1 MGIYYYKLWNLMNKK
16 GITQKEVSVKAHIST
31 ATLTKMRNNETVSL
45 DVLDR
50 IRELLDC
57 DFGDLITAVPQPNS
71 IEVDW
76 KNESSIAQANGV
88 YRIALKNYMHR
99 NELTAAN
106 ISEASSLALNTVK
119 DFLKGKDLSSR
130 SVLKLMRLGEQF
142 NLCVNNILSYNQNC
156 KKVYCAHSCGRSKTC
171 MGYRTQYI
179 PETGKYD
186 SYCLYDFVQTLDAD
200 GELIAA
206 EECPHPKNTKEM
218 AEAIEKYGSHLH
230 GEVVYIPAKNEQSI

>member
-1 MGIYYYKLWNLMNKK
+1 
-16 GITQKEVSVKAHIST
+16 ITQKEVSVKAHIST

-50 IRELLDC
+50 IRVILDC

-76 KNESSIAQANGV
+76 KNESAIAQANGV
-88 YRIALKNYMHR
+88 YRTALKNYMHR

-130 SVLKLMRLGEQF
+130 SVLKLMRLGEQY
-142 NLCVNNILSYNQNC
+142 NLCVNKILCYNQNC
-156 KKVYCAHSCGRSKTC
+156 KKVYYAHSCVRSKTC
-171 MGYRTQYI
+171 IGYRTQY
-179 PETGKYD
+179 
-186 SYCLYDFVQTLDAD
+186 
-200 GELIAA
+200 
-206 EECPHPKNTKEM
+206 
-218 AEAIEKYGSHLH
+218 
-230 GEVVYIPAKNEQSI
+230 